1 MYIFTFITT
10 ISLFMKTTL
19 SNKSDFIEFDTALNT
34 GLRLS
39 KEPKTEKLGL
49 YIVTSI
55 YTGLRT
61 GDIQTLTWDML
72 CGDIITLR
80 EEKTNKVRTI
90 AVHDNVRKLA
100 VKLRKGS
107 GLVFTSQKKSV
118 YSTQALNRM
127 LKEAFSKQA
136 KKDNISTHS
145 LRKTFGR
152 RVYDINGQ
160 SENALVK
167 LSELFGHSSVGLTRV
182 YLGIKQE
189 ELNNLYLSM

>member
-1 MYIFTFITT
+1 MKITLT
-10 ISLFMKTTL
+10 
-19 SNKSDFIEFDTALNT
+19 NVSDFIEFDTALNT

-61 GDIQTLTWDML
+61 GDMQTLTWDML
-72 CGDIITLR
+72 CGEIITLR
-80 EEKTNKVRTI
+80 EEKTNKVRSI
-90 AVHDNVRKLA
+90 PVHDNVRKLT

-160 SENALVK
+160 SEHALVK